1 MQVKVKF
8 FFSYRKIEKQSHFC
22 DKSNGPIFK
31 VNKSSWCSCW
41 WSVMVVVVIVM
52 VLAVVVEVMLV
63 VGVMVVVV
71 LEVGV
76 MVVRMKLNN
85 RNF

>member
-31 VNKSSWCSCW
+31 VNKWTCFRANYRDGKRKKPRTEQDSNPRPHEYFAHCIAS
-41 WSVMVVVVIVM
+41 
-52 VLAVVVEVMLV
+52 LHRLFRD
-63 VGVMVVVV
+63 
-71 LEVGV
+71 LL
-76 MVVRMKLNN
+76 K
-85 RNF
+85 